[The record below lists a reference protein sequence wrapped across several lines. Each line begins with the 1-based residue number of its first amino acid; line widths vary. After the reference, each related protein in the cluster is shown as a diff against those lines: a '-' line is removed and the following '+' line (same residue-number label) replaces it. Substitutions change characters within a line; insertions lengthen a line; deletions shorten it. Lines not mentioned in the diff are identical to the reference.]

1 MAAIGQDDAWAGPEP
16 NTPSTG
22 FLLENLAMNLFLNS
36 I

>member
-16 NTPSTG
+16 NTPSMA
-22 FLLENLAMNLFLNS
+22 LALENLAMNLFLNS